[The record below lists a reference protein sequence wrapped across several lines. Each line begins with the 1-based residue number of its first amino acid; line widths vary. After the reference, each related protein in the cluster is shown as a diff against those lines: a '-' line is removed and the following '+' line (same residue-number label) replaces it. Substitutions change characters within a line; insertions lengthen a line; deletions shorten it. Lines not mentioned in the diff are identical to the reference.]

1 MLSGLGL
8 SEIMIILLV
17 TLVVIGPEKIP
28 DVARMLGK
36 GLREVRKASNMFR
49 DMFMLEESADY
60 RKHDRREDL
69 DDQDHGHGVSG
80 AISREHQRPALRSR
94 PVLLDPPRRATHVNE
109 VSLADAGEATACNFE
124 PLSAP
129 PSQRDLGQRDLDQRD
144 PAQKDLD
151 QKELV
156 A

>member
-36 GLREVRKASNMFR
+36 GLREVRRASNMFR

-60 RKHDRREDL
+60 KKHDRRDDL
-69 DDQDHGHGVSG
+69 DGHGPDDDHGGLGGS
-80 AISREHQRPALRSR
+80 ISRQHPRLARQSR
-94 PVLLDPPRRATHVNE
+94 PVLLDPPRRATHVSE
-109 VSLADAGEATACNFE
+109 VAIADAGEADACKFE
-124 PLSAP
+124 LLSAP
-129 PSQRDLGQRDLDQRD
+129 LNQRDLDQQD
-144 PAQKDLD
+144 
-151 QKELV
+151 LV